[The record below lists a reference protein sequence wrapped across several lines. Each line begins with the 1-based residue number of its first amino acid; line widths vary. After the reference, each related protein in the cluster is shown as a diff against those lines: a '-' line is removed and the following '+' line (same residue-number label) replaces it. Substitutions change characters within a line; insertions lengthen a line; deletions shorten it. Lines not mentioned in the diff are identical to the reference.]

1 MSNAETP
8 IIFTGK
14 AKEYFGIWIVN
25 LLLSIVTLGI
35 YSAWAKVRRK
45 KYFYQNTLIEGVGFD
60 YHASPIA
67 ILKGRIIAFVLF
79 VLYNVLAGFNP
90 ILALVL
96 LVAFMAAL
104 PWIITRGMMFNA
116 RNSSHRGLRFDFDG
130 KYGQAFLIFVLFP
143 ILIVVSLGLA
153 LPFVMQ
159 RINKFV
165 FEHHKFGTSRFE
177 TAATV
182 KAFYMIYLKLLGV
195 LLLLGAF
202 MSLGSYALM
211 KNQGLKTSATSH
223 QQMQMAES
231 NVNHTV
237 SLPSKT
243 GFIKVAEEST
253 TNESTTET
261 DADAAMAAAEEA
273 IADPQTMTDEELLN
287 SLTPEERAQYEAE
300 IKALTEQYA
309 TNQDGDEN
317 DTTEEN
323 PNPFSLYAALL
334 GPLFY
339 AIIFV
344 VVLLYAL
351 FIFAISAYVQS
362 RVSNLVWN
370 NTKLDHVGFHSTQR
384 MRDLIWLY
392 FSNIVV
398 LILTFGLATPWA
410 QIRMAKYRI
419 DHLTLLG
426 ETNWDQFVG
435 DKKQAARAT
444 GEEMAEMF
452 DVDISF
458 G

>member
-60 YHASPIA
+60 YHANPIA

-90 ILALVL
+90 ILALAL
-96 LVAFMAAL
+96 LVVFMAAL

-143 ILIVVSLGLA
+143 ILIVVSLGLTF
-153 LPFVMQ
+153 PFVMQ

-195 LLLLGAF
+195 LLLLGAL
-202 MSLGSYALM
+202 MSFGSYALM
-211 KNQGLKTSATSH
+211 KNQALKTSATTH
-223 QQMQMAES
+223 QQMPLAES
-231 NVNHTV
+231 NVNHAT
-237 SLPSKT
+237 SLPSNT
-243 GFIKVAEEST
+243 GFIKVADEST
-253 TNESTTET
+253 VNESTAET
-261 DADAAMAAAEEA
+261 DAAAAMADA
-273 IADPQTMTDEELLN
+273 QTMTDEELLN

-300 IKALTEQYA
+300 IKALTEQHA
-309 TNQDGDEN
+309 TNQDDDEN
-317 DTTEEN
+317 IEAEEE
-323 PNPFSLYAALL
+323 PNPFSQYAALL
-334 GPLFY
+334 GSLFY

-370 NTKLDHVGFHSTQR
+370 NTTLDHVGFHSTQR

-426 ETNWDQFVG
+426 ETNWDHFVG
-435 DKKQAARAT
+435 EKKQAARAT

>member
-1 MSNAETP
+1 MSDSKTP

-14 AKEYFGIWIVN
+14 AGEYFGIWIVN

-45 KYFYQNTLIEGVGFD
+45 KYFYQNTLIDGVGFD

-130 KYGQAFLIFVLFP
+130 KYGQALLIFVLFP
-143 ILIVVSLGLA
+143 ILIVLTLGLA

-165 FEHHKFGTSRFE
+165 FEHHKFGTSRFAM
-177 TAATV
+177 AAEV
-182 KAFYMIYLKLLGV
+182 NAFYMIYLKLLGV
-195 LLLLGAF
+195 LLLVSALF
-202 MSLGSYALM
+202 SLGSYTLM
-211 KNQGLKTSATSH
+211 KNQGLKTSANIPAK
-223 QQMQMAES
+223 MQLADQIS
-231 NVNHTV
+231 ST
-237 SLPSKT
+237 PDT
-243 GFIKVAEEST
+243 GFIKVADDDATQAAADAAIAAEEST
-253 TNESTTET
+253 QMSE
-261 DADAAMAAAEEA
+261 
-273 IADPQTMTDEELLN
+273 EELLN
-287 SLTPEERAQYEAE
+287 SLTPEERAAYEAE
-300 IKALTEQYA
+300 IQALSEQYSQEA
-309 TNQDGDEN
+309 EGEN
-317 DTTEEN
+317 DEAEDPSN
-323 PNPFSLYAALL
+323 PLEKIFGPYGAML
-334 GPLFY
+334 GPIFY
-339 AIIFV
+339 VIIFA

-351 FIFAISAYVQS
+351 VIFAISAYVQS
-362 RVSNLVWN
+362 RISNLVWN
-370 NTKLDHVGFHSTQR
+370 NSKLDHVGFHSTQR
-384 MRDLIWLY
+384 MRDLVWLY

-398 LILTFGLATPWA
+398 LIITFGLATPWA
-410 QIRMAKYRI
+410 QIRMAKYRMSRLA
-419 DHLTLLG
+419 LTG

-435 DKKQAARAT
+435 EKKQAARAT
-444 GEEMAEMF
+444 GEEIAEMF

>member
-1 MSNAETP
+1 MSDQQTP

-14 AKEYFGIWIVN
+14 AREYFGIWIVN

-45 KYFYQNTLIEGVGFD
+45 KYFYQNTLIDGVGFD

-130 KYGQAFLIFVLFP
+130 KYSQALLIFILFP
-143 ILIVVSLGLA
+143 ILIVLTLGLA

-165 FEHHKFGTSRFE
+165 FEHHKFGTSRFAM
-177 TAATV
+177 AAEV
-182 KAFYMIYLKLLGV
+182 NAFYLTYLKLLGV
-195 LLLLGAF
+195 LLLVGALF
-202 MSLGSYALM
+202 SFGSYALM
-211 KNQGLKTSATSH
+211 KNQGLKTSANMPT
-223 QQMQMAES
+223 QMQLADQITS
-231 NVNHTV
+231 PPN
-237 SLPSKT
+237 T
-243 GFIKVAEEST
+243 GFIKVA
-253 TNESTTET
+253 
-261 DADAAMAAAEEA
+261 DDDAAQMPE
-273 IADPQTMTDEELLN
+273 EELLK
-287 SLTPEERAQYEAE
+287 SLMPEERAAYEAE
-300 IKALTEQYA
+300 IKALSEQYA
-309 TNQDGDEN
+309 NS
-317 DTTEEN
+317 EN
-323 PNPFSLYAALL
+323 PEAKENSPANIFGQYGAL
-334 GPLFY
+334 GPILY
-339 AIIFV
+339 VIIFAAA
-344 VVLLYAL
+344 LLYAL
-351 FIFAISAYVQS
+351 VIFAISAYVQS
-362 RVSNLVWN
+362 RISNLVWN
-370 NTKLDHVGFHSTQR
+370 NSKLDHVGFHSTQR
-384 MRDLIWLY
+384 MRDLVWLY

-398 LILTFGLATPWA
+398 LIITFGLATPWA

-419 DHLTLLG
+419 DHLALTG

-435 DKKQAARAT
+435 EKKDAARAT
-444 GEEMAEMF
+444 GEEIAEMF

>member
-25 LLLSIVTLGI
+25 LLLSIITLGI

-90 ILALVL
+90 ILAIGL
-96 LVAFMAAL
+96 LVVFMVAL
-104 PWIITRGMMFNA
+104 PWIITRGMLFNA

-143 ILIVVSLGLA
+143 ILIVLSLGLA
-153 LPFVMQ
+153 FPFVMH

-165 FEHHKFGTSRFE
+165 FEHHKFGTSRFQ

-195 LLLLGAF
+195 LLLLGAL
-202 MSLGSYALM
+202 MSFGSYALI
-211 KNQGLKTSATSH
+211 KNQGLKTSATTH
-223 QQMQMAES
+223 QQMRLVES
-231 NVNHTV
+231 NVYHAMP
-237 SLPSKT
+237 LEA
-243 GFIKVAEEST
+243 GFLKVADEST
-253 TNESTTET
+253 AVTE
-261 DADAAMAAAEEA
+261 AAAAMAAAEEA
-273 IADPQTMTDEELLN
+273 MADPQTMTDEELLN

-309 TNQDGDEN
+309 ANKDGDED
-317 DTTEEN
+317 DTTEEK
-323 PNPFSLYAALL
+323 PNPFRLYAALL
-334 GPLFY
+334 GPFFY

-344 VVLLYAL
+344 VILLYAL

-370 NTKLDHVGFHSTQR
+370 NSMLDQVGFHSTQR

-419 DHLTLLG
+419 DHLTLIG
-426 ETNWDQFVG
+426 ETNWDHFVG
-435 DKKQAARAT
+435 EKKQAARAT

>member
-1 MSNAETP
+1 MSDQQTP

-14 AKEYFGIWIVN
+14 AGEYFGIWIVN

-45 KYFYQNTLIEGVGFD
+45 KYFYQNTLIDGVAFD

-130 KYGQAFLIFVLFP
+130 KYGQALLIFVLFP
-143 ILIVVSLGLA
+143 ILIVLTLGLA
-153 LPFVMQ
+153 MPFVMQ
-159 RINKFV
+159 RINKFM
-165 FEHHKFGTSRFE
+165 FEHHKFGTSRFAM
-177 TAATV
+177 AAEV

-195 LLLLGAF
+195 LLLIGALF
-202 MSLGSYALM
+202 SFSSYALM
-211 KNQGLKTSATSH
+211 KNQGLKSSANMPAK
-223 QQMQMAES
+223 MQLADQIAS
-231 NVNHTV
+231 T
-237 SLPSKT
+237 PDT
-243 GFIKVAEEST
+243 GFIKVA
-253 TNESTTET
+253 
-261 DADAAMAAAEEA
+261 DDDAAQAAADAAIAAQESTQMSE
-273 IADPQTMTDEELLN
+273 EELLN
-287 SLTPEERAQYEAE
+287 SLTPEERAAYEAE
-300 IKALTEQYA
+300 MEAEAQALSEQY
-309 TNQDGDEN
+309 QQEIEDSS
-317 DTTEEN
+317 N
-323 PNPFSLYAALL
+323 PLEKIFGPYGAML
-334 GPLFY
+334 GPIFY
-339 AIIFV
+339 VIIFA

-351 FIFAISAYVQS
+351 VIFAISAYVQS

-370 NTKLDHVGFHSTQR
+370 NSKLDHVGFHSTQR
-384 MRDLIWLY
+384 MRDLVWLY

-398 LILTFGLATPWA
+398 LIITFGLATPWA
-410 QIRMAKYRI
+410 QIRMAKYRLS
-419 DHLTLLG
+419 HLALTG

-435 DKKQAARAT
+435 EKKQAARAT
-444 GEEMAEMF
+444 GEEIAEMF

>member
-8 IIFTGK
+8 IVFTGK
-14 AKEYFGIWIVN
+14 AGEYFGIWIVN

-45 KYFYQNTLIEGVGFD
+45 KYFYQNTLIDGVGFD

-79 VLYNVLAGFNP
+79 VVYNILAGFNP
-90 ILALVL
+90 ILAIIL
-96 LVAFMAAL
+96 LIAFMAAL

-116 RNSSHRGLRFDFDG
+116 RNASHRGLRFDFDG
-130 KYGQAFLIFVLFP
+130 KYGQAFVIFVLFP

-159 RINKFV
+159 RMNKFM
-165 FEHHKFGTSRFE
+165 FEHHKFGTSRFA

-195 LLLLGAF
+195 LLLLGAL
-202 MSLGSYALM
+202 MSFGSYALM

-223 QQMQMAES
+223 QHMHLAES
-231 NVNHTV
+231 NLNHAA
-237 SLPSKT
+237 SSPSNT
-243 GFIKVAEEST
+243 GFIKVADESAA
-253 TNESTTET
+253 EAE
-261 DADAAMAAAEEA
+261 ADA
-273 IADPQTMTDEELLN
+273 QTMTDEELLN

-300 IKALTEQYA
+300 IKALTEQYG
-309 TNQDGDEN
+309 TNQDEN
-317 DTTEEN
+317 IEAEET
-323 PNPFSLYAALL
+323 PNPFSQYAALL
-334 GPLFY
+334 GSLFY

-370 NTKLDHVGFHSTQR
+370 NSKLDHVGFHSTQR

-392 FSNIVV
+392 FSNIFV

-435 DKKQAARAT
+435 EKKQAARAT
-444 GEEMAEMF
+444 GEEIAEMF